1 MRSFKVVI
9 ATLIL
14 FGGIWV
20 NLNPDLVNTTYNFDD
35 SDENPH
41 LVGLQENEHWLVIR
55 VAFPSMPHSLSET
68 ESLLLGPDSAQEYIS
83 QLSGGVSNL
92 EVTIS
97 DEVWISDFEESYWG
111 ADSQNERDVGNGGSG
126 VDKLVEES
134 ALDLLSGMDLSQ
146 WDINGDGV
154 IDRLLV
160 LHSGNAQESGGPS
173 NSIWSHFSNLMN
185 PVSVGQ
191 WEIQHYTI
199 SSMESGL
206 GTLIHEML
214 HQMGAYDLYD
224 VHSDLPSSTWNGLGD
239 WDIMASGNW
248 NGNSM
253 SPAMP
258 GAATL
263 ITVGGLGMIEIE
275 TSSTQDIQ
283 LYPMSSK
290 NNNTRVAYIE
300 TAPDEAV
307 LVTYRADI
315 GFDSELPGSGIIVEY
330 LDKNNGNV
338 DENTVNKDPNNP
350 WVKILEADGDQA
362 LVRNRDSGS
371 PGDAFQSGDSF
382 GHEGFKIRDNRGRL
396 VPWQIEVQSIE
407 TDVATLRFSTL
418 ENYTDRVLTPRSPIQ
433 LIEGENAYASVFSEN
448 PCTLLVNI
456 STDLTVPQ
464 ATEVEIPSGETI
476 IPIIRAS
483 ETSDDLGL
491 ITGKIGCKDKNLE
504 DIRIEWQKIGH
515 RIVTKETFHVIPWN
529 QDSTIQ
535 IPINTN
541 GYGERSYDIAIEGAV
556 DRIASSSTQGVFTPG
571 DEILLK
577 IEPNGLLTPG
587 MYARGEIV
595 IQDEFSVEQRIEIT
609 LIAESPFTGDG
620 LLGWISQP
628 SNGIL
633 VISILL
639 AFSILTGKSRDIT

>member
-35 SDENPH
+35 SDENPD

-300 TAPDEAV
+300 TAPEEAI
-307 LVTYRADI
+307 LVTDRADI

-407 TDVATLRFSTL
+407 SDVATLRFSTL

>member
-1 MRSFKVVI
+1 VRSFKVVI

-35 SDENPH
+35 SDENPN
-41 LVGLQENEHWLVIR
+41 LVGLQEYEHWLVIR
-55 VAFPSMPHSLSET
+55 VAFPSMPHSLSQT
-68 ESLLLGPDSAQEYIS
+68 ESLLIGPGSAQEYIS

-111 ADSQNERDVGNGGSG
+111 ADSQTERDVGNGGNG

-206 GTLIHEML
+206 GTLVHEML

-263 ITVGGLGMIEIE
+263 ITIGGLGIVEIE
-275 TSSTQDIQ
+275 TSSTQDIH
-283 LYPMSSK
+283 LYPMSSEG
-290 NNNTRVAYIE
+290 NNTRVAYIQ

-307 LVTYRADI
+307 LVSYRADL

-338 DENTVNKDPNNP
+338 DENTVNKDPKNP

-382 GHEGFKIRDNRGRL
+382 GNEGFKIRDNRGRL

-407 TDVATLRFSTL
+407 SDEAKLRFSTI
-418 ENYTDRVLTPRSPIQ
+418 ENYTDRILTPRSPIQ

-456 STDLTVPQ
+456 SIDLTTPQ
-464 ATEVEIPSGETI
+464 VTEVEIPSGETI
-476 IPIIRAS
+476 IPIIRGADS
-483 ETSDDLGL
+483 SDDLGV
-491 ITGKIGCKDKNLE
+491 ITGKIGCKNKSPE
-504 DIRIEWQKIGH
+504 DIRIEWHKIGH
-515 RIVTKETFHVIPWN
+515 RILTKETLHVIPWN
-529 QDSTIQ
+529 QESTIQ

-556 DRIASSSTQGVFTPG
+556 DRIASSSTQGAFNPG

-577 IEPNGLLTPG
+577 IKPNGLLTPG

-595 IQDEFSVEQRIEIT
+595 LQDEFSVEQRIEIT
-609 LIAESPFTGDG
+609 LVAESPFTGDG

-639 AFSILTGKSRDIT
+639 AFSILTGKNRDIT

>member
-1 MRSFKVVI
+1 VRSFKVVI

-35 SDENPH
+35 SDENPN
-41 LVGLQENEHWLVIR
+41 LVGLQEYEHWLVIR

-68 ESLLLGPDSAQEYIS
+68 ESLLLGPGSAQEYIS

-111 ADSQNERDVGNGGSG
+111 VDSQTERDVGNGGNG

-206 GTLIHEML
+206 GTLVHEML

-263 ITVGGLGMIEIE
+263 ITIGGLGIVEIE
-275 TSSTQDIQ
+275 TSSTQDIH
-283 LYPMSSK
+283 LYPMSSEG
-290 NNNTRVAYIE
+290 NNTRVAYIQ

-307 LVTYRADI
+307 LVTYRADL

-338 DENTVNKDPNNP
+338 DENTVNKDPKNP

-371 PGDAFQSGDSF
+371 PGDAFQTGDSF
-382 GHEGFKIRDNRGRL
+382 GNEGFKIRDNRGRL

-407 TDVATLRFSTL
+407 SDEAKLRFSTI
-418 ENYTDRVLTPRSPIQ
+418 ENYTDRILTPRSPIQ
-433 LIEGENAYASVFSEN
+433 LIDGENAYASVFSEN

-456 STDLTVPQ
+456 SIDLTTPQ

-476 IPIIRAS
+476 IPIIRGADS
-483 ETSDDLGL
+483 SGDLGV
-491 ITGKIGCKDKNLE
+491 ITGKIGCKNKSPE

-515 RIVTKETFHVIPWN
+515 RILTKETLHVIPWN
-529 QDSTIQ
+529 QESTIQ

-556 DRIASSSTQGVFTPG
+556 DRIASSSTQGAFNPG

-595 IQDEFSVEQRIEIT
+595 LQDEFSVEQRIEIT
-609 LIAESPFTGDG
+609 LVAESPFTGDG

-639 AFSILTGKSRDIT
+639 AFSILTGKNRDIT

>member
-9 ATLIL
+9 ATIIL

-35 SDENPH
+35 SDENPN
-41 LVGLQENEHWLVIR
+41 LVGLQEYEHWLVIR

-68 ESLLLGPDSAQEYIS
+68 ESLLLGPGSAQEYIS

-111 ADSQNERDVGNGGSG
+111 ADSQTERDVGNGGNG

-206 GTLIHEML
+206 GTLVHEML

-263 ITVGGLGMIEIE
+263 ITIGGLGIVEIE
-275 TSSTQDIQ
+275 TSSTQDIH
-283 LYPMSSK
+283 LYPMSSEG
-290 NNNTRVAYIE
+290 NNTRVAYIQ

-307 LVTYRADI
+307 LVTYRADL

-338 DENTVNKDPNNP
+338 DENTVNKDPKNP

-382 GHEGFKIRDNRGRL
+382 GNEGFKIRDNRGRL

-407 TDVATLRFSTL
+407 SDEAKLRFSTI
-418 ENYTDRVLTPRSPIQ
+418 ENYTDRILTPRSPIQ

-456 STDLTVPQ
+456 SIDLTTPQ
-464 ATEVEIPSGETI
+464 VTEVEIPSGETI
-476 IPIIRAS
+476 IPIIRGADS
-483 ETSDDLGL
+483 SDDLGV
-491 ITGKIGCKDKNLE
+491 ITGKIGCKNKSPE

-515 RIVTKETFHVIPWN
+515 RILTKETLHVIPWN
-529 QDSTIQ
+529 QESTIQ

-556 DRIASSSTQGVFTPG
+556 DRIASSSTQGAFNPG

-595 IQDEFSVEQRIEIT
+595 LQDEFSVEQRIEIT
-609 LIAESPFTGDG
+609 LVAESPFTGDG

-639 AFSILTGKSRDIT
+639 AFSILTGKNRDIT

>member
-1 MRSFKVVI
+1 MRSFKVAI

-14 FGGIWV
+14 FGGLWV
-20 NLNPDLVNTTYNFDD
+20 NLNPDLVNTTYNFDG
-35 SDENPH
+35 SDDNQN
-41 LVGLQENEHWLVIR
+41 LVGLQEDEHWLVIR

-68 ESLLLGPDSAQEYIS
+68 ESLLSGPGSAEEYIS

-97 DEVWISDFEESYWG
+97 DEVWTSEFEESYWG
-111 ADSQNERDVGNGGSG
+111 ADSQSERDVGNDGSG
-126 VDKLVEES
+126 VDKLVEKS

-173 NSIWSHFSNLMN
+173 DSIWSHFSNLMN
-185 PVSVGQ
+185 PVNIGK
-191 WEIQHYTI
+191 WKIQHYTI

-206 GTLIHEML
+206 GTIVHEML

-248 NGNSM
+248 NGDSM

-263 ITVGGLGMIEIE
+263 ITVGGLGITEIDI
-275 TSSTQDIQ
+275 SSAQDIH
-283 LYPMSSK
+283 LYPMSSVD
-290 NNNTRVAYIE
+290 NNTRVASIQ

-315 GFDSELPGSGIIVEY
+315 GFDSELPGFGIIVEY
-330 LDKNNGNV
+330 LDRNNGNV

-350 WVKILEADGDQA
+350 WVRILEADGDQA

-371 PGDAFQSGDSF
+371 PGDAFQLGDSF
-382 GHEGFKIRDNRGRL
+382 GNEGFKIRDNRGRL
-396 VPWQIEVQSIE
+396 VPWQIEVQKIDS
-407 TDVATLRFSTL
+407 DKATLSFLPL
-418 ENYTDRVLTPRSPIQ
+418 ENHTDRILTPRSPIQ

-456 STDLTVPQ
+456 SIDLTTSQ
-464 ATEVEIPSGETI
+464 SIEVEIPSGETI
-476 IPIIRAS
+476 IPIIRGSDAS
-483 ETSDDLGL
+483 GDLGV
-491 ITGKIGCKDKNLE
+491 ITGNMGCKDKNPE

-515 RIVTKETFHVIPWN
+515 RIVTKETSHVIPWN
-529 QDSTIQ
+529 QDSTLQ
-535 IPINTN
+535 IPINTH
-541 GYGERSYDIAIEGAV
+541 GYGERNYDIALEGAV
-556 DRIASSSTQGVFTPG
+556 DRIAFSATQGAFNPG
-571 DEILLK
+571 DEIILK

-595 IQDEFSVEQRIEIT
+595 LQDEFSVEQRINIT
-609 LIAESPFTGDG
+609 LVAESPFTGDG

-639 AFSILTGKSRDIT
+639 AFSILTGKNRDFT